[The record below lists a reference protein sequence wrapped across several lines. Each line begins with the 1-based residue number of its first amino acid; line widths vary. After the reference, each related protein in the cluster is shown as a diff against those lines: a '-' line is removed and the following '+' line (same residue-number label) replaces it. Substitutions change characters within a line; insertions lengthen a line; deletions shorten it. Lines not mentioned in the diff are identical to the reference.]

1 MSAAET
7 SSSSSSLPP
16 AVRVRLYE
24 LFVQIEREFELLY
37 TENLGLQEK
46 IERMRREHQMLQ
58 TPTTA
63 GPFGGGGNA
72 NLLVGGGGNNG
83 DDADGNSIS
92 SSGQGGGGGGATKF
106 QTPASGGGGGGGSN
120 PSTKGL
126 YKLRSHTNK
135 LRAQTN
141 RLMSN
146 LGKGGSPAL
155 TCTPVRRYTG
165 HKDGIWEVSVSRM
178 GLPILGTASA
188 DHTAMIWGMHSGQAL
203 LQYTGHSGSV
213 NSLRFHPN
221 KELVLT
227 ASGDGTVHI
236 WQCAV
241 HLYNESSSGRVA
253 SSEDELDSAPQQQQ
267 TLGSEMNVG
276 FSSGMEDENQF
287 SVLRTPLRSL
297 NGHSGVAIAADW
309 LPGGEQAVTAGEYD
323 YDLILS
329 LSSPES
335 HVQPTWAKISLTVL

>member
-1 MSAAET
+1 MTRQQQHVTAST
-7 SSSSSSLPP
+7 SSPHYQHQHSHPP
-16 AVRVRLYE
+16 PPHDEADAVS
-24 LFVQIEREFELLY
+24 
-37 TENLGLQEK
+37 
-46 IERMRREHQMLQ
+46 
-58 TPTTA
+58 TTTTTSH
-63 GPFGGGGNA
+63 
-72 NLLVGGGGNNG
+72 V
-83 DDADGNSIS
+83 
-92 SSGQGGGGGGATKF
+92 KF
-106 QTPASGGGGGGGSN
+106 QTASAAGAATTPASLS
-120 PSTKGL
+120 SSHSKGH
-126 YKLRSHTNK
+126 YTHKLRTHTSK

-146 LGKGGSPAL
+146 LKGPPAL
-155 TCTPVRRYTG
+155 NCTPVRRYAG

-213 NSLRFHPN
+213 NSLRFHPT

-241 HLYNESSSGRVA
+241 HLHNESSSGRLA
-253 SSEDELDSAPQQQQ
+253 SSEDELEGGGGGGGGHDKDY
-267 TLGSEMNVG
+267 GGGGGHG
-276 FSSGMEDENQF
+276 FSSSGMEDDNQF

-309 LPGGEQAVTAGEYD
+309 LPGGEQAVTAG
-323 YDLILS
+323 
-329 LSSPES
+329 
-335 HVQPTWAKISLTVL
+335 KLTTHYARHYLE